1 MSLICRFSKTTS
13 RTQQLLEII
22 DPSADPNM
30 ESEETSEN
38 FLSKELEGNIVND
51 VHDHASASA
60 LGGAAGLLTA
70 LGNPGLEGVP
80 AKEHS
85 LETGENSVGNGEL
98 LPNHHCPPTA
108 GVGEEL
114 LVDLPV
120 KEGEGDSDLEEG
132 EGGDGESDDDDDDEV
147 EYDDEDMF
155 FDQHF
160 EPIPP
165 ALHRNDSMKEPMGEE
180 GGTGERR
187 KIIIII
193 CMLGCR
199 NIYVLLEA
207 C

>member
-1 MSLICRFSKTTS
+1 
-13 RTQQLLEII
+13 
-22 DPSADPNM
+22 M

-38 FLSKELEGNIVND
+38 FPSKELEGNTVND
-51 VHDHASASA
+51 VDDHAFASA

-70 LGNPGLEGVP
+70 LGIPGLEGVP

-85 LETGENSVGNGEL
+85 LETGENSIGNGEL

-120 KEGEGDSDLEEG
+120 NGADGRGGEEEGEGDSDLEEG

-180 GGTGERR
+180 GGTGERG

-193 CMLGCR
+193 CMLDCG